1 MHIAF
6 PEQLH
11 PYTLTTFI
19 YIQLTLR
26 IFRFHI
32 SGVNQL
38 WIENIKKKYY
48 RKFQKAK
55 LEFAKRQQL
64 FT

>member
-6 PEQLH
+6 PQQLH

-38 WIENIKKKYY
+38 WIENIWENKVPESSKK
-48 RKFQKAK
+48 
-55 LEFAKRQQL
+55 LNLNLPRQQL